1 MRLAV
6 DTNRI
11 IAALVKDSASRKI
24 LLSDKFDFLT
34 IEITKQEIEEHRQE
48 LLDKTRLTDEQL
60 NLALSLLFSR
70 IFVVSDIV
78 VESKMDQAKKIM
90 DALDPDDTPFVAL
103 ALAVEND
110 GIWSDDKHLNS
121 KTE

>member
-1 MRLAV
+1 M
-6 DTNRI
+6 
-11 IAALVKDSASRKI
+11 
-24 LLSDKFDFLT
+24 LSDKFDFLT

-90 DALDPDDTPFVAL
+90 DTLDPDDAPLSLLRWPWRTTASG
-103 ALAVEND
+103 AMTS
-110 GIWSDDKHLNS
+110 ISDS